1 MALFPLLWREQVR
14 LCKKAICFLLHSP
27 LKEMMPI
34 VTKNTEHVENEE
46 LIIHTIKKYLSDEKA
61 VNAAMRWY
69 MRGLPLKYC
78 IRKVLVDQEVAQSC
92 NQKRK

>member
-1 MALFPLLWREQVR
+1 MY
-14 LCKKAICFLLHSP
+14 
-27 LKEMMPI
+27 
-34 VTKNTEHVENEE
+34 TEY
-46 LIIHTIKKYLSDEKA
+46 LKKYLSDEKA

-78 IRKVLVDQEVAQSC
+78 IRKVLVDQEVAQNC

>member
-1 MALFPLLWREQVR
+1 M
-14 LCKKAICFLLHSP
+14 
-27 LKEMMPI
+27 
-34 VTKNTEHVENEE
+34 EN
-46 LIIHTIKKYLSDEKA
+46 TIKKYLSDEKA

>member
-1 MALFPLLWREQVR
+1 
-14 LCKKAICFLLHSP
+14 
-27 LKEMMPI
+27 MMLQTGGKDNWSAMYLNQMI
-34 VTKNTEHVENEE
+34 RHVENEE

-69 MRGLPLKYC
+69 MRGLHILTTATDSIPLKYC